1 MQLIQQKEAL
11 SYRLSED
18 LDAKSDNMR
27 ALRGNLE
34 DEAALLRETIGVLEG
49 NVADLRQQLAARE
62 GEVRRLQRAAE
73 LTSKRHILSDTINEE
88 ARQQVAELEE
98 GQQNLRNQLDIVQD
112 DLEESQRAREDL

>member
-18 LDAKSDNMR
+18 LDVKSDNMR

-73 LTSKRHILSDTINEE
+73 LTSKRHMSDTINEE

-98 GQQNLRNQLDIVQD
+98 KQQNLRNQLNIIQD
-112 DLEESQRAREDL
+112 DLEESQHAREDL